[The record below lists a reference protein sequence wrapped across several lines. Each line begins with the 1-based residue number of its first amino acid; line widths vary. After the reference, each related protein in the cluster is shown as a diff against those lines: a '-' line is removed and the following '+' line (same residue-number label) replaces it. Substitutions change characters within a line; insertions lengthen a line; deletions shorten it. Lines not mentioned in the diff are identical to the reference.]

1 MTNCLPAWNFA
12 VKGKFLIKI
21 SLGNFIPLF
30 IAFEIFNKNVYCCH
44 CWWRHIKRSFT
55 VFLSVFLLFI
65 LNFIEFKQGWMY
77 RQVQTKRMLL
87 FFVATLSEWLE
98 IFVKICSFIVLK
110 WQMNGLIRCK
120 SLGRTLVEIAQ
131 LITRLYSLL
140 CLVLLEQKKGKQ

>member
-110 WQMNGLIRCK
+110 WQMNGLIRYK